1 MPKQSSVPIL
11 LDDVL
16 GDVEA
21 DARYQAIEGGKKQK
35 MQEAIKDHEGRLAD
49 WWYQSRVH
57 HAENRQEMA
66 TDEDFADGIQW
77 TEDDKAVLELRGQA
91 PLVFNEVKPAVEWIC
106 GTERRARV
114 DWKVHPRGDE
124 DRVPAERKT
133 KLLKYLSDVNR
144 APWHRSRAFRECAT
158 AGLGWLETGIRG
170 NGDREPLFIR
180 SESWR
185 NMWYDPISRE
195 FDLGDARFL
204 HRSRVLDLD
213 VAGTMFPWAKET
225 IEKASGTIEQIAAN
239 ATDDFFESQL
249 YYDADAS
256 HTVVVADAL
265 SARDLGR
272 RRVVPMV
279 ETWYRI
285 PAQVQIVRGWDRYDG
300 LEFDESNQEMKEATE
315 AGDLILFD
323 AIRMRMRCAVGIED
337 GQLLQDLPSPYR
349 HQRYPFV
356 PVWGYRRA
364 RDGKPYGIVRN
375 ARDPQED
382 LNKRRSKAL
391 YILSSNRVVMDEDAV
406 DEEEHGNVEDIVADP
421 AGVIRKR
428 RGSDFELETDKG
440 LAREHV
446 EMAIQDSDYIRQT
459 SGVTGENLGLE
470 SNATSG
476 KAIMARQNQGS
487 VVTTT
492 LFDNLRLALQ
502 LSGELQLSNVEQ
514 FYSWE
519 KKIRVTN
526 ERGKAEFLS
535 INGANPDTGEMEDP
549 ITASQADFIIDETP
563 FHETIRMAM
572 FEQMADMVAKQPPE
586 IAIQLLDMVFEL
598 SDLPGKDAMVAR
610 LRQINGQSDPDE
622 PDDPEALAK
631 RQAQEQAER
640 EQQELALRDALS
652 TIEEREAKT
661 AKTQQEAQKTALENL
676 SASLQA
682 ALETLQAP
690 AIAPTADAL
699 LAETAQAAQPQ
710 QPMPPQP
717 EPSLAQPGTPPLV
730 N

>member
-1 MPKQSSVPIL
+1 MPISNAPIL

-35 MQEAIKDHEGRLAD
+35 MQEAIKDHEGRLGD
-49 WWYQSRVH
+49 WWYQSRVY

-77 TEDDKAVLELRGQA
+77 TEEDKAVLQERGQA
-91 PLVFNEVKPAVEWIC
+91 PLVFNECKPAIEWIC
-106 GTERRARV
+106 GTERRSRV
-114 DWKVHPRGDE
+114 DWKVHPRTDE

-144 APWHRSRAFRECAT
+144 APWHRSRAFREAAT
-158 AGLGWLETGIRG
+158 AGLGWIETGIRG
-170 NGDREPLFIR
+170 NADREPLFVR

-195 FDLGDARFL
+195 FDLSDARFL
-204 HRSRVLDLD
+204 HRARILDLD
-213 VAGTMFPWAKET
+213 VAGAMFPWAKET
-225 IEKASGTIEQIAAN
+225 ILKASGTLEQIASHAS
-239 ATDDFFESQL
+239 DDFFESQL

-265 SARDLGR
+265 SARELGR
-272 RRVVPMV
+272 RRVIPMV

-300 LEFDESNQEMKEATE
+300 LEYDETNGEMKEATE
-315 AGDLILFD
+315 TGDLILFN

-337 GQLLQDLPSPYR
+337 GQLLQDLPTPYR

-364 RDGKPYGIVRN
+364 RDGKPYGVLRN

-391 YILSSNRVVMDEDAV
+391 YILSSNRVIMDEDAV
-406 DEEEHGNVEDIVADP
+406 DEEEHGNVEEIVADP
-421 AGVIRKR
+421 SGVIRKK
-428 RGSDFELETDKG
+428 RGSDFTLETDRG

-446 EMAIQDSDYIRQT
+446 EMGIQDSEYIRQT

-492 LFDNLRLALQ
+492 LFDNLRLAIQ
-502 LSGELQLSNVEQ
+502 ISGELQLSNVEQ

-519 KKIRVTN
+519 KVIRITN
-526 ERGKAEFLS
+526 ERGKPEFVN
-535 INGANPDTGEMEDP
+535 INGANPETGELEDP
-549 ITASQADFIIDETP
+549 ITASQADFIVEETP
-563 FHETIRMAM
+563 FHETVRQAM
-572 FEQMADMVAKQPPE
+572 FEQMSDMVAKQPAE

-610 LRQINGQSDPDE
+610 IRQINGQSDPDE
-622 PDDPEALAK
+622 PDDPAMIQK
-631 RQAQEQAER
+631 RMEQERQQQEQAA
-640 EQQELALRDALS
+640 LAMRDALS

-661 AKTQQEAQKTALENL
+661 AKTQQEAQRAALENL
-676 SASLQA
+676 SASLQT
-682 ALETLQAP
+682 ALESLQAP
-690 AIAPTADAL
+690 ALAPTADTL
-699 LAETAQAAQPQ
+699 LQEAAQSSAPK
-710 QPMPPQP
+710 PAVPPAP
-717 EPSLAQPGTPPLV
+717 GLVQPGPPPLV
-730 N
+730 Q